1 MSYRYRLLPTPDQ
14 ELTLARH
21 CADAR
26 FVWNLA
32 LEQTNLYRPEF
43 GATPNY
49 AIRNRQLAEAR
60 QETWLGSGS
69 SMVQQQALRDFD
81 RAMQNW
87 WGGSH
92 GRPTWRTKGENEGF
106 QIVSIQWKKLNNNH
120 ASVWVPK
127 IGWIKFRL
135 SRPVPTESKSARI
148 TLDRSGRWHVSF
160 TSMPEPRE
168 RTSTGAVVGIDRGI
182 ATTLA
187 TSDGQMFRIP
197 TSPKLV
203 EKTKYLQR
211 QLVRQQQ
218 GSKRREKTR
227 LNLAK
232 THARVTDRRK
242 DWVEKMTTRLA
253 ADYDIIVL
261 EDLKIQR
268 MGQGP
273 STFLNRSIH
282 EACWS
287 LFQRRLNDK
296 AQQSGVQIQ
305 LVNPAYTSQQCS
317 QCGHTAK
324 NNRESQA
331 IFRCKKCAHES
342 HADFNAAYNILARG
356 FNLAP
361 SPGRG
366 EYARVSRP
374 LVAAGTSRK
383 TA

>member
-1 MSYRYRLLPTPDQ
+1 
-14 ELTLARH
+14 
-21 CADAR
+21 
-26 FVWNLA
+26 
-32 LEQTNLYRPEF
+32 
-43 GATPNY
+43 
-49 AIRNRQLAEAR
+49 
-60 QETWLGSGS
+60 
-69 SMVQQQALRDFD
+69 
-81 RAMQNW
+81 
-87 WGGSH
+87 
-92 GRPTWRTKGENEGF
+92 
-106 QIVSIQWKKLNNNH
+106 
-120 ASVWVPK
+120 
-127 IGWIKFRL
+127 
-135 SRPVPTESKSARI
+135 VPTESKSARI